1 MPGPGDLSARW
12 GKMKGG
18 YRQNTF
24 GFGQL
29 LMFSKPVQK
38 IEYMYGLRVAD
49 RYRRTAPR
57 GNEAGQQRSADTVR
71 VMQPRSIG
79 GRKRDRS
86 EVIVKAKVRNKAGF
100 DAMAKTVVF
109 ISKGKKIS
117 RGGRV
122 S

>member
-1 MPGPGDLSARW
+1 MPGPGDLARGW

-29 LMFSKPVQK
+29 LMWSKPVQK
-38 IEYMYGLRVAD
+38 IEYMYGLRIAD

-57 GNEAGQQRSADTVR
+57 GHEAQRRSADTTR
-71 VMQPRSIG
+71 VMQPRLG
-79 GRKRDRS
+79 GRKGDRS

-100 DAMAKTVVF
+100 DAMKNTVVF

>member
-1 MPGPGDLSARW
+1 MPGPGDYSARW

-29 LMFSKPVQK
+29 LMFSKPVQR
-38 IEYMYGLRVAD
+38 IEYMYGLRIAD

-57 GNEAGQQRSADTVR
+57 GKEAQRRSADTVR
-71 VMQPRSIG
+71 VMQPRVG
-79 GRKRDRS
+79 GRKGDRS

-100 DAMAKTVVF
+100 DAMAKTVVY
-109 ISKGKKIS
+109 ISKGRKIS
-117 RGGRV
+117 RGGKV
-122 S
+122 T